1 MFSSKK
7 SFILIVLAVFFIT
20 AIGFTISLELKA
32 NNHLTSSLVQ
42 FESEIIKD
50 SSCSNVDLD
59 NLSLDISQQIN
70 LTNFYKT
77 FGQRLLGNEDI
88 KIISR
93 EQWEADNQYADLG
106 YINDFC
112 KNNFCYSEGY
122 NPEDNFSKQEYW
134 SSKELSLNYK
144 QNFQLIDSFFLQ
156 SLEKENGFRYHYL
169 PIEEIIIHHTAG
181 NLTFNFEES
190 KEELRRIY
198 LMQAVQRKWQ
208 DIGYHYLIDA
218 AGRIYEGNLGGKY
231 TIGIHSYGHNNATI
245 SIALMG
251 DFRPEHDK
259 FNSSMQRSLISL
271 IKYLVTE
278 YQFDLSQEEFYLRK
292 PNLAGREWTNTFIKG
307 HEEIDIKEEPTECPG
322 VSPDFLVN
330 LIYPYL
336 FENEILTTL

>member
-1 MFSSKK
+1 M
-7 SFILIVLAVFFIT
+7 VLAVFFIAT
-20 AIGFTISLELKA
+20 IGFTISLELKA
-32 NNHLTSSLVQ
+32 NNQLTSSLVQ

-50 SSCSNVDLD
+50 SSCVDADLE
-59 NLSLDISQQIN
+59 NLSFNIPQHIN

-77 FGQRLLGNEDI
+77 FGQRLLGNEDVE
-88 KIISR
+88 IISR
-93 EQWEADNQYADLG
+93 EQWEVDNQYADLD

-112 KNNFCYSEGY
+112 ENNFCYSEGY
-122 NPEDNFSKQEYW
+122 NPEDNFSRQEYW

-181 NLTFNFEES
+181 NLTFGFEES
-190 KEELRRIY
+190 KKELQRIY

-208 DIGYHYLIDA
+208 DIGYHYLIDG

-245 SIALMG
+245 SISLMG
-251 DFRPEHDK
+251 DFRPEHDE
-259 FNSSMQRSLISL
+259 FNSSMQKALINL
-271 IKYLVTE
+271 IEYLVAE
-278 YQFDLSQEEFYLRK
+278 YQFDLTQEEFYLRK
-292 PNLAGREWTNTFIKG
+292 PNLAGREWTSAFIKG
-307 HEEIDIKEEPTECPG
+307 HQEIDIKKEPTECPG
-322 VSPDFLVN
+322 VSPNFLRN

-336 FENEILTTL
+336 FKNKILTTL